1 VQSVTPGSSA
11 ATAGVEPGDVLKSIG
26 DIAVRADGDWGT
38 AFRTRYHGK
47 AGQPLTIT
55 VQRAGRTITLNTTVH
70 ERTNARVTLER
81 APNPTPKQAKIWQGL
96 ASGL

>member
-1 VQSVTPGSSA
+1 MVQSVTPGSSA

-26 DIAVRADGDWGT
+26 DIAVRATGT
-38 AFRTRYHGK
+38 GHGVSHAVPRQSRPAAHHYRATR
-47 AGQPLTIT
+47 
-55 VQRAGRTITLNTTVH
+55 GRTITLNTTVH